1 MKKVYVKPTMWVEEI
16 ENQDIICASTTV
28 TEISGNADIEY
39 GGGGSGPARGRS
51 FDSWGDDFDEE

>member
-1 MKKVYVKPTMWVEEI
+1 MKKVYVKPMMWVEEI

-28 TEISGNADIEY
+28 TVNSGDAGIGY

>member
-1 MKKVYVKPTMWVEEI
+1 MKKVYVKPMMWVEEI

-39 GGGGSGPARGRS
+39 GGGGSGPARARG
-51 FDSWGDDFDEE
+51 FFGEDEDWDEE